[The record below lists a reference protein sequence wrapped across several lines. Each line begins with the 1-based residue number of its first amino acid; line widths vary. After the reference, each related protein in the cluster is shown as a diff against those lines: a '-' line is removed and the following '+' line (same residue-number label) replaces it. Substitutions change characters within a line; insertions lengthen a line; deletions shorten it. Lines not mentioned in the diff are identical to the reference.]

1 MARSASVELA
11 RRRREISVRDMAYST
26 TPPHPSPLP
35 QGEGVLLLASP
46 AWRSLPDPLTPAL
59 SLRERGF
66 CWKGEGGSSVGG
78 FS

>member
-46 AWRSLPDPLTPAL
+46 A
-59 SLRERGF
+59 
-66 CWKGEGGSSVGG
+66 
-78 FS
+78 